1 MDQGEFLKAL
11 NSVPDDFFIYNGL
24 LRTRARRS
32 GDVSIDPIVAVARF
46 EGYKGID
53 INEAVTYLKL
63 DISFAMRV
71 VQISDGEGLYKP
83 EDLKLKA
90 KILNRTVQKR

>member
-11 NSVPDDFFIYNGL
+11 NNVPDDFFIYNGL

-32 GDVSIDPIVAVARF
+32 NDVSVDPIVAVARN

-63 DISFAMRV
+63 DIVFAMRI
-71 VQISDGEGLYKP
+71 VQISDGVGLYRP

-90 KILNRTVQKR
+90 KVLNRTSQRK